1 MANSLYSS
9 SSLQLF
15 DSVTNDSYTVST
27 FSDRVEHNS
36 RSKPQHFHGSSVKF
50 YNNNGTNTFSDVVVD
65 LNILK
70 AGQVAD
76 RLYTDASAKTE
87 SDALNTLNSSITSL
101 LIDTTSSRN
110 LSDYILQNSVTT
122 NKSAIASSVA
132 AALSAHQLADASLKA
147 IVDLEVKA
155 LVNDVTLLKN
165 DLDAEVTRAITA
177 EKQEYDE
184 YIASD
189 ASLRANL
196 DLETSRAMTSEQKEV
211 DNRTNADASLLNQ
224 IEQRTADRLVLVQV
238 ERARIDAILANN
250 SVDLNKLKEIV
261 EAYNALDAKQAT
273 EITDLTAT
281 CALLQFQVDAL
292 KTKIDIALTKSDV
305 RGMGKK

>member
-9 SSLQLF
+9 SSLQLH
-15 DSVTNDSYTVST
+15 DSVNEDLYTMST

-36 RSKPQHFHGSSVKF
+36 RSKPIHFHGSSVKF
-50 YNNNGTNTFSDVVVD
+50 FNKDGTNTSSDVVVD
-65 LNILK
+65 LNVLK
-70 AGQVAD
+70 AGEVAD
-76 RLYTDASAKTE
+76 RLYTDASSKTE
-87 SDALNTLNSSITSL
+87 ADALNALNSSITSL
-101 LIDTTSSRN
+101 LTDATSNRN

-122 NKSAIASSVA
+122 NKAAIASSVA
-132 AALSAHQLADASLKA
+132 AALSAHKVADASLKA

-165 DLDAEVTRAITA
+165 DLDAEVTRATTV

-189 ASLRANL
+189 ASLRSTL
-196 DLETSRAMTSEQKEV
+196 DLETSRATTSEQKEV
-211 DNRTNADASLLNQ
+211 DNRTNADASLLTR
-224 IEQRTADRLVLVQV
+224 IEQRTVDRVALVQV

-292 KTKIDIALTKSDV
+292 KSKIDLALTNSDV